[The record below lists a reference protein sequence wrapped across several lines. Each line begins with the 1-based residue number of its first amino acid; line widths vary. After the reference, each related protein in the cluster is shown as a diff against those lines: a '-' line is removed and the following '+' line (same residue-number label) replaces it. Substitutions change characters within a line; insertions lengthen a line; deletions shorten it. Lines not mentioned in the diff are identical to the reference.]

1 MQQTA
6 AQAAGGRAPFRRG
19 AAEDRPK
26 NGALRRKLARGRPAD
41 RDRPAQAAQ
50 CWRLALARAARDAA
64 GLELAVD
71 RIEVACRSLHEVIEL
86 LPERALL
93 VLLRGPQR
101 RLGMMALSPEVTASL
116 IESQTIGRVRQ
127 GAAPPRRPTRIDAA
141 MVAGWIQ
148 RALSGLNAGVGPG
161 ADEAWARGY
170 HYDSFVDNARAMELL
185 LEERPHRALIARLSL
200 ADGAREGTALLVLPE
215 TDEAD
220 GARPGTARE
229 PAGQAVA
236 PAPAADFTA
245 ALAQGILEADCLL
258 DAVLARASV
267 PLSTVLGLRAG
278 LVLPLGNVTLDAV
291 CLEDINGRMVA
302 RARLGQQGGL
312 RAVRV
317 NPQDTQERAAP
328 LAAEAVLPEAAW
340 PEAGRSSDDGDRDA
354 GATGR
359 ETAGPDVTGPG
370 AMDPDAMDLGS
381 MDLGAM
387 DPDAMDLL
395 AAG

>member
-148 RALSGLNAGVGPG
+148 RALSGLNAGVGQG

-200 ADGAREGTALLVLPE
+200 ADGAREGTALLVLPD

-220 GARPGTARE
+220 GARPGITRE

-236 PAPAADFTA
+236 PAPDFTA

-278 LVLPLGNVTLDAV
+278 QVLPLEKVTLDAV
-291 CLEDINGRMVA
+291 CLEDVNGRMVA
-302 RARLGQQGGL
+302 RARLGQQRGL

-317 NPQDTQERAAP
+317 NPQDTQERAMP
-328 LAAEAVLPEAAW
+328 GAAEAALPEAAW
-340 PEAGRSSDDGDRDA
+340 TEAGPSSDDGDRDA
-354 GATGR
+354 DATG
-359 ETAGPDVTGPG
+359 PDATG
-370 AMDPDAMDLGS
+370 PDAMDL
-381 MDLGAM
+381 DAM
-387 DPDAMDLL
+387 GPDAMDLL